1 MIIDISLQH
10 VIINTSSADTVRYDD
25 HALIWGKN
33 EFVVSSEEP
42 QMLTCDLN
50 CEDAVYPCNFK
61 SQDML
66 GTNGN
71 SCPISQFEVYRIFL
85 G

>member
-1 MIIDISLQH
+1 MLIDISEERVVL
-10 VIINTSSADTVRYDD
+10 NSLANDTIRYDER
-25 HALIWGKN
+25 ALIWGRN

-42 QMLTCDLN
+42 LLLSLDLN
-50 CEDAVYPCNFK
+50 CKQALYPCAFSNQEF
-61 SQDML
+61 L
-66 GTNGN
+66 GSAGR